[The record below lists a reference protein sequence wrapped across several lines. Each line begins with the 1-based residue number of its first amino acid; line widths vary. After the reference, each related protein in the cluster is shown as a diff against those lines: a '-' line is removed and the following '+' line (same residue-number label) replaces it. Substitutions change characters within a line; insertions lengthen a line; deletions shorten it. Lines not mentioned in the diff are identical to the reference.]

1 MQVMVKLMHF
11 YVFFH
16 SLHFLHQKCN
26 FDHGLFKF
34 SIFFQFVKKTGNE
47 KQASLKVAKTME
59 TKLIVKLPFE
69 GLRIRPKSNPND
81 NKANSNKT
89 LSSKERVRKYRQ
101 CLQNDTNLKE
111 KT

>member
-1 MQVMVKLMHF
+1 
-11 YVFFH
+11 
-16 SLHFLHQKCN
+16 
-26 FDHGLFKF
+26 
-34 SIFFQFVKKTGNE
+34 
-47 KQASLKVAKTME
+47 ME

-111 KT
+111 KLEETRKRKRLKTSCIDQKLNICARKMLISIKRSYKIKE